1 MVRSSAD
8 DPHRLGSTARDI
20 AADERDETADR
31 RERLD
36 DVREGVLDRWEREL
50 TERAQALQMLDD
62 LDLVGQRDA
71 RDRRAAAHLRRREA
85 GEQRRAAA
93 IERDIDLMRHAPM
106 TPDAELPPDARIQ
119 QMMDGIVSLG
129 SDDSTLAGV
138 IDAVLAITIQA
149 VADAAA
155 ASISLPVDG
164 QLSSAASTASWAT
177 DLDAVQLAR
186 QAGPIVDAL
195 DTRSVIVSNDLA
207 SDDRWDLR
215 DTRGPDARRSVISVG
230 FDVGDRQP
238 GALTI
243 YARPGAR
250 FDQHSRTTA
259 ALLAG
264 QASLAIRLS
273 IERLNQ
279 AQLAEAWERAIASR
293 DQIGQAKGLLMALQ
307 QVSSDTA
314 FELMRKTSQRLNIK
328 VRQVAEHV
336 LVHHRLPDATDP

>member
-1 MVRSSAD
+1 
-8 DPHRLGSTARDI
+8 
-20 AADERDETADR
+20 
-31 RERLD
+31 
-36 DVREGVLDRWEREL
+36 
-50 TERAQALQMLDD
+50 
-62 LDLVGQRDA
+62 
-71 RDRRAAAHLRRREA
+71 
-85 GEQRRAAA
+85 
-93 IERDIDLMRHAPM
+93 
-106 TPDAELPPDARIQ
+106 
-119 QMMDGIVSLG
+119 
-129 SDDSTLAGV
+129 
-138 IDAVLAITIQA
+138 VLAITIQA